1 MFKKTSYKNYD
12 EEDKGNKQKVK
23 KILLI
28 ALAII
33 VGIIV
38 ISLALTNLGYFPG
51 NVINRIVLNSYLDD
65 NYPQMNCKIESYKG
79 FDDDADAYIY
89 NCIVDGKKCEFAAN
103 DFSVQKDGYYEDY
116 CRNHYFEKATNEY
129 MSDYLED
136 KWAALHADY
145 SASWDCSIDIPLS
158 DKDFPAEDKDFSSD
172 TDLILDACKKYGG
185 SFEFTVKIYGKKLT
199 MEEYHKIVYYA
210 VNLLQKEMD
219 NRPTKMQVFYYRTE
233 KDKNIMQFESTIN
246 TYQFGYSEPGIAQ
259 SSNLHKY
266 VEVPEDIQRNYKIY
280 NIAKNVVIIV
290 ITITVISLSA
300 LWIVRKIKKIK
311 KNKNSFSES
320 EEMTEKHNDNNND
333 NSNII

>member
-12 EEDKGNKQKVK
+12 EEDKGNKQKIK

-38 ISLALTNLGYFPG
+38 ISLALTDLGYFPG
-51 NVINRIVLNSYLDD
+51 NIINRIALSSYLDD
-65 NYPQMNCKIESYKG
+65 NYPQMNCTIESYKG
-79 FDDDADAYIY
+79 FDDSADAYIY

-103 DFSVQKDGYYEDY
+103 DFSVQKDGYYDTY
-116 CRNHYFEKATNEY
+116 CRNSSFEKVTNEY
-129 MSDYLED
+129 MNKYLED
-136 KWAALHADY
+136 KWLELHADY
-145 SASWDCSIDIPLS
+145 TASWDCSIDIPLS
-158 DKDFPAEDKDFSSD
+158 DKSFPSENKNLSSD
-172 TDLILDACKKYGG
+172 TDLILNACKKYGS
-185 SFEFTVKIYGKKLT
+185 SFEFTVKVYGKKLT

-219 NRPTKMQVFYYRTE
+219 NRPAKMQVFYYRTE
-233 KDKNIMQFESTIN
+233 NEKNIMQYESTIN
-246 TYQFGYSEPGIAQ
+246 SYQFDYNEAGIAQ

-290 ITITVISLSA
+290 ITITVISLST
-300 LWIVRKIKKIK
+300 LWIVRKVKKNR
-311 KNKNSFSES
+311 KNKNSIS
-320 EEMTEKHNDNNND
+320 KDDDNNND
-333 NSNII
+333 DSNII